1 MMGLLF
7 ISRSDFNSVV
17 AVRAYR
23 ASEGFLFCLM
33 ALIRE
38 QLELSAPRPS
48 SFLAADLRSLLLCGG
63 AGSA

>member
-7 ISRSDFNSVV
+7 ISRSDFNSILV
-17 AVRAYR
+17 VRAYR
-23 ASEGFLFCLM
+23 ASEGFFFRLVP
-33 ALIRE
+33 LIHE

-63 AGSA
+63 AGSS